1 MRLTLKNI
9 IKLINDDSK
18 LKLVF
23 YKPIQ
28 LLEYVLCT
36 VESNVSYRMHN
47 KLTKYKTNNTSHHST
62 IYKFYM
68 NDSKILNMH
77 VDTFIDNVNC
87 EKIIRIY
94 Y

>member
-28 LLEYVLCT
+28 LLEYVLCI
-36 VESNVSYRMHN
+36 VKSCVSYRIYN
-47 KLTKYKTNNTSHHST
+47 KLTNYKTNNTSHHSA

-77 VDTFIDNVNC
+77 LDTFIDNVNF